1 MKNCS
6 KNNCWMSPLNMG
18 FEPLLLSQST
28 MLACSSFQVSVWLKG
43 RVSIYL
49 VKSIGYI
56 KFWSQKNS
64 VLLFEFLKNCSWQ
77 NSQVKVI
84 TLKFVLVSSAWSPV
98 ISFALSTAERGL
110 HRWYS
115 GEESICQCR
124 RHKRLEC
131 DLWVGKVLWSRK
143 WQPTPVF
150 LPENFHGQGSLAS
163 CSPCDHKESIR
174 LQRHNWAMEP
184 AHTLHKTFP
193 KKPSPVSVTELA
205 VVITMTSCH
214 THWF

>member
-1 MKNCS
+1 
-6 KNNCWMSPLNMG
+6 MG

-28 MLACSSFQVSVWLKG
+28 VLACSSFQVSVLLKG

-56 KFWSQKNS
+56 KFWSQKYS

-84 TLKFVLVSSAWSPV
+84 TLKFVLVSSAWSAV
-98 ISFALSTAERGL
+98 ISFALTTAERGL
-110 HRWYS
+110 PRWYS
-115 GEESICQCR
+115 GEESVCQCR

-131 DLWVGKVLWSRK
+131 DLWVGKIPWSRK

-163 CSPCDHKESIR
+163 CSPWDHKESIQ

-184 AHTLHKTFP
+184 AHILHKTFP

-205 VVITMTSCH
+205 VVIKMTSCH